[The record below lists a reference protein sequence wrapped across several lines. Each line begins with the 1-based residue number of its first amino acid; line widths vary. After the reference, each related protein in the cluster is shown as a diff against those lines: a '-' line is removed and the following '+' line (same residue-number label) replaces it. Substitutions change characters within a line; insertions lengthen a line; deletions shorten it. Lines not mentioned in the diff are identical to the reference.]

1 MSMNMKVLTEERNCG
16 YLIAGIAGI
25 VAFISFFLPYYSVFA
40 GFYGSFSVNASQVG
54 GLLWLVFILIL
65 VSIAVS
71 ALLIFRGNTPSSL
84 GLTGTSTANQVRYGA
99 YALIGAG
106 GLGAL
111 FLLLNILAGT
121 GGIGYGTS
129 AAGISAGPAL
139 GFSASSITMIAVAV
153 GGVLTMRTTAIVP
166 SSQAFPPSQP
176 RPSVQPPQQQWP
188 QQQRWPSQ
196 PQQWPSQQQST
207 QDAPPQYP
215 PSQYPPSQPQ
225 QPPSQQQPPW

>member
-1 MSMNMKVLTEERNCG
+1 MSMNMTVLTEERNRG

-25 VAFISFFLPYYSVFA
+25 VAFISFFLPYYSVSA
-40 GFYGSFSVNASQVG
+40 GFSSSFSGSFSVNASQVG

-111 FLLLNILAGT
+111 FLLLRT
-121 GGIGYGTS
+121 GGIDYGTS
-129 AAGISAGPAL
+129 ADGISAGPAL
-139 GFSASSITMIAVAV
+139 GFWLLLITMIAVAV
-153 GGVLTMRTTAIVP
+153 GGVLAMRTTAIVP

-176 RPSVQPPQQQWP
+176 RPSVQSPQ
-188 QQQRWPSQ
+188 
-196 PQQWPSQQQST
+196 QQWPSQQQST
-207 QDAPPQYP
+207 QYP

-225 QPPSQQQPPW
+225 QPTSQQQPPW

>member
-1 MSMNMKVLTEERNCG
+1 MSMNMTVLTEERNRG

-25 VAFISFFLPYYSVFA
+25 VAFISFFLPYYSVSA

-111 FLLLNILAGT
+111 FLLLRT
-121 GGIGYGTS
+121 GGIDYGTS

-139 GFSASSITMIAVAV
+139 GFWLLLITMIAVAV
-153 GGVLTMRTTAIVP
+153 GGVLAMRTTAIVP

-176 RPSVQPPQQQWP
+176 RPSVQSPQ
-188 QQQRWPSQ
+188 
-196 PQQWPSQQQST
+196 QQWPSQQQST